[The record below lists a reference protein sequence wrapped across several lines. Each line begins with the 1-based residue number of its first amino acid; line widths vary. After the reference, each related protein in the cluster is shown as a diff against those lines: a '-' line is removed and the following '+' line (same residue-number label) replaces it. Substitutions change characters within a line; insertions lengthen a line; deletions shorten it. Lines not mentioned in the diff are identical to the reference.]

1 MALFDS
7 PFSAKDLDILISE
20 LLVAT
25 ADGADPGIDR
35 KVTAVL
41 QMLRSELNM
50 DVVFVSEFVDGQRV
64 FRFVEGT
71 PPDHLGVQVGDAAPL
86 EDSYCQRVVQG
97 RMPEIVHDASAVAES
112 LDLPKTPIRVG
123 AHMSTPV
130 VLADGRVY
138 GTLCCFSNAPN
149 MNLHAEDLKRLRQ
162 CAQLVARRV
171 GATEH
176 ADFRPTL
183 PGGMPFSLTDMPAK
197 F

>member
-25 ADGADPGIDR
+25 ADGSDPGIDR

-50 DVVFVSEFVDGQRV
+50 DVVFVAEFVDGQRV

-71 PPDHLGVQVGDAAPL
+71 PPDHLGVHVGDAAPL

-97 RMPEIVHDASAVAES
+97 RMPELVHDASAVAES
-112 LDLPKTPIRVG
+112 LDLPKTSIRVG

-162 CAQLVARRV
+162 CAQLIARRV
-171 GATEH
+171 GSAGH
-176 ADFRPTL
+176 ADFLPTM
-183 PGGMPFSLTDMPAK
+183 PGGEPFSNPNPPTK